1 MNNLGSTLA
10 KIMVF
15 AGGAFAG
22 ALLTEWL
29 DKLVASRAEEQ
40 LEYDKSHYA
49 QGLKPHSHPASD
61 QDYQKSE

>member
-10 KIMVF
+10 KMVVF

-29 DKLVASRAEEQ
+29 DKRIASRAQEK
-40 LEYDKSHYA
+40 LEYDNSYYA
-49 QGLKPHSHPASD
+49 QGLKPHSQPPSGEE
-61 QDYQKSE
+61 YQK